1 MLFTQTIFHKVFATN
16 SSFHV
21 NQRIMGK
28 VYFLAFQHFC
38 ASINK
43 IFILKGGWTLAY
55 HYLRF

>member
-1 MLFTQTIFHKVFATN
+1 MLFIQTIFHKVFATN

-43 IFILKGGWTLAY
+43 IFILLTY
-55 HYLRF
+55 H